1 MKIKGLLVMPG
12 MEVQKVKIPASIKFI
27 KSLIGNELVKI
38 KATESVSIFIPKEPN
53 MDEFNRI
60 YKGHHILGSFIIVGN
75 KNHKIK
81 SLKNREIRR
90 YYNMFKLSKHKKKVD
105 YYKSEFLEKY
115 YLKQNK
121 LKRKARKENREK
133 IFGLAA

>member
-27 KSLIGNELVKI
+27 KSLIGNELIKI

-53 MDEFNRI
+53 IEDFNRI
-60 YKGHHILGSFIIVGN
+60 YKGHHILGAFIIVGN

-90 YYNMFKLSKHKKKVD
+90 YYNMFRLAKHKKKVD
-105 YYKSEFLEKY
+105 YCKSDFLEEY

-121 LKRKARKENREK
+121 LKRKARKENKEK
-133 IFGLAA
+133 IFGIAA